1 MKLKLALFFA
11 ALIFCTNLYAQTGFP
26 FAKEVQAFKHQDSLD
41 FPKPNGVLFIG
52 ASSIRK
58 WTDLEQRFSG
68 VPIIKRGVG
77 GSELWQWEQY
87 YMSYLVFPYHPRKI
101 FLYAGENDMAI
112 GKKTVDET
120 YTSFVKFYEMM
131 RKELPDVEFYW
142 LAQKASPSRPKFIA
156 AGIALNNRVKTYIA
170 NKPKN
175 TYVDLATPIL
185 NEKMQPDSSLFLK
198 DMLHLNSK
206 GYDKWQ
212 AVLKDYV
219 K

>member
-1 MKLKLALFFA
+1 MKLKLTLFFIA
-11 ALIFCTNLYAQTGFP
+11 FVFCANLYGQAAIP
-26 FAKEVQAFKHQDSLD
+26 FANEVKAFKHQDSLN
-41 FPKPNGVLFIG
+41 FPKPNSVLFIG

-58 WTDLEQRFSG
+58 WTDLEQRFPG

-77 GSELWQWEQY
+77 GSELWQWVQY
-87 YMSYLVFPYHPRKI
+87 YMPDLVFAYHPRKI
-101 FLYAGENDMAI
+101 FLYAGENDMAV
-112 GKKTVDET
+112 GKKTLDET
-120 YTSFVKFYEMM
+120 FAAFTKFYAMM
-131 RKELPDVEFYW
+131 RAQLPDVEFYW

-156 AGIALNNRVKTYIA
+156 KGIELNNMVKIYIA

-175 TYVDLATPIL
+175 TYIDLATPIL
-185 NEKMQPDSSLFLK
+185 NEKMQPDSSLFVK

-212 AVLKDYV
+212 AVLQEYV